1 MEVFIKCEK
10 NFKRFAQNKLYKE
23 MAKLN
28 DPTNN
33 AGKNNSREP
42 NISPSELGINY
53 IQYEPAQQ
61 APPQPRMQVNSM
73 DPMRGN
79 EFREILNTAIQA
91 IQPERQIQHQPEVLG
106 RLTMVIRI
114 HA

>member
-1 MEVFIKCEK
+1 
-10 NFKRFAQNKLYKE
+10 

-28 DPTNN
+28 DPANN
-33 AGKNNSREP
+33 VGKNNSREA
-42 NISPSELGINY
+42 NLSPSELGINY

-106 RLTMVIRI
+106 KLTIAM

>member
-1 MEVFIKCEK
+1 
-10 NFKRFAQNKLYKE
+10 

-28 DPTNN
+28 DPTNS
-33 AGKNNSREP
+33 KNNTREA
-42 NISPSELGINY
+42 NLSPSELGINY

-61 APPQPRMQVNSM
+61 APAQPRMQVNSM

-106 RLTMVIRI
+106 NANHDCWSCI
-114 HA
+114 